1 MKKAVADESG
11 IHRRR
16 RAPVGGIKESAEQPV
31 RMRWRA
37 DTRTVSWCCA
47 TSFQPYQAGTLSP
60 SRSCLA
66 TQVAMRNLQMSP
78 MPARYRERGTN
89 QILSVNIQPRQLIT
103 AKNQKLRLAARLPQR
118 RDQGADFRRGA
129 VRPAERYREDRRYS
143 ARLHQLPC
151 RRIVQQASNHLN
163 LSGQASSC
171 ATYA

>member
-1 MKKAVADESG
+1 MKKAVADESV

-47 TSFQPYQAGTLSP
+47 TSFQPYLAGTLSP
-60 SRSCLA
+60 SWSCLA

-78 MPARYRERGTN
+78 MPARYGERGTN

-103 AKNQKLRLAARLPQR
+103 AKNQELRLAARLPQR
-118 RDQGADFRRGA
+118 RLPSCSICFLDRILQP
-129 VRPAERYREDRRYS
+129 VIEVKPAKI
-143 ARLHQLPC
+143 LFP
-151 RRIVQQASNHLN
+151 QA
-163 LSGQASSC
+163 
-171 ATYA
+171 